1 MASYQNIF
9 HKISDSIED
18 INETI
23 KKDDLDDLTG
33 LGVLSGTFKA
43 RNRTNSNGIS
53 NSKST
58 FVFKDDLVTDLGVNK
73 ISYKDKSV
81 NTLFGEAVNAR
92 TKKSGDKKYDYLDD
106 NGKKVA
112 TLTIEEDYVKDFES
126 GDLINAY
133 FEADLDDSEIL
144 ISTMNGKHFDDHK
157 IMTIDFTSDWI

>member
-18 INETI
+18 ISETI

-92 TKKSGDKKYDYLDD
+92 TKKSGDKKYDYLDA

-144 ISTMNGKHFDDHK
+144 ISTMNGKYFDDHK